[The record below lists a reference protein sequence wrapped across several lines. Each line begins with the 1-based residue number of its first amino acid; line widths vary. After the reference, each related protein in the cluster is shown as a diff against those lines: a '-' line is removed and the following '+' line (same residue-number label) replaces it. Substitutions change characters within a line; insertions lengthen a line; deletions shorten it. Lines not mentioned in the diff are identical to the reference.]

1 MIPLILGGCATM
13 EGLGSDLQHGWTTLS
28 SSVAKAV
35 DPIKE
40 AKKKLPVYDGT
51 CPQATA
57 RPDLTRLVEFYN
69 PSRTDDASKL
79 SEVTIVGLNNTCRVE
94 NDQLVMQID
103 LSLTGKIGP
112 KAKVKS
118 SDKVSFVYPYFVA
131 VTDQT
136 GVVVAKEIFAASM
149 IYASNQTQGTQ
160 EETIFQNMPFP
171 DTANGQTYNVIV
183 GFQLSPEQL
192 DYNHKQGM
200 SPTSP

>member
-1 MIPLILGGCATM
+1 MIPLILGGCSAM
-13 EGLGSDLQHGWTTLS
+13 EGFGDDLQHGWTTLS
-28 SSVAKAV
+28 STVAKAV

-40 AKKKLPVYDGT
+40 AKKQLPVYDGT
-51 CPQATA
+51 CPQAVA
-57 RPDLTRLVEFYN
+57 RPDLTRLIEFLN
-69 PSRTDDASKL
+69 PSNTDADTKL

-103 LSLTGKIGP
+103 MSLTGKIGP
-112 KAKVKS
+112 KGKVKS

-136 GVVVAKEIFAASM
+136 GIVVAKEIFAASM
-149 IYASNQTQGTQ
+149 IYDSNQTEGTQ
-160 EETIFQNMPFP
+160 EESIFQNMPFP

-192 DYNHKQGM
+192 AYNHQQGM
-200 SPTSP
+200 SANAP